1 MEFKGKKGNGISI
14 TAKAVKESRE
24 PGAINKISV
33 CLSDEPGVD
42 LDERR
47 AQISTFIQ
55 KTYSIEKKIFEKL
68 KEYTGMIKNG
78 TYLREFVV
86 IDPVEGCSLS
96 IKIRMQRYQKKE
108 GKKSLVFYSS
118 LFLPKI
124 PVLTAQL
131 IVLFE
136 QRASELKKRK
146 GLPRSEWQTLA
157 ELCKSWCIGI
167 NAFYSYKNRAKGHI
181 LHTPYTHKVMD
192 LLDSFFFS
200 T

>member
-55 KTYSIEKKIFEKL
+55 KTYSIEKRNFEKL

-78 TYLREFVV
+78 TYLREFAV
-86 IDPVEGCSLS
+86 IDPVEGSSLS

-108 GKKSLVFYSS
+108 GKKSLV
-118 LFLPKI
+118 LL
-124 PVLTAQL
+124 
-131 IVLFE
+131 E

-167 NAFYSYKNRAKGHI
+167 KAFYSYKNRAKGHI
-181 LHTPYTHKVMD
+181 LHTPCTHKVMD